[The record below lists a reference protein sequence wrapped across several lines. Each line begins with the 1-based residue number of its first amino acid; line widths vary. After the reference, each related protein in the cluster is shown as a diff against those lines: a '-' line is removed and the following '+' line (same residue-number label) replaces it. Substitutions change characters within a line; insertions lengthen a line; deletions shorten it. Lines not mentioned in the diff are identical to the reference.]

1 MEQKNRI
8 IYLIL
13 SFLPILLY
21 AINPLVA
28 LVAVVLIFGFVI
40 FVVKDEKTYK
50 DMLHFLVLVLM
61 VCVAFF
67 ALNFAF
73 NIIHGFGNMWTLYAI
88 SGFKLFL
95 DKFLIMFNTL
105 LLLCLIGGVVL
116 ILLGI
121 KNNKKVV
128 ILSDLVEAIMTGTW
142 PFKKKTTSTKKQAK
156 KKDEEPEIVV
166 EDEDDNK

>member
-21 AINPLVA
+21 PLNPLIA
-28 LVAVVLIFGFVI
+28 LVAVILIFGFAM
-40 FVVKDEKTYK
+40 FVVKDEKTYN
-50 DMLHFLVLVLM
+50 DMLHPLVLVLT

-67 ALNFAF
+67 ALNFVFAIF
-73 NIIHGFGNMWTLYAI
+73 HGFGNMWTFYAI

-105 LLLCLIGGVVL
+105 LLFVLVGGVVL
-116 ILLGI
+116 ILLGM

-128 ILSDLVEAIMTGTW
+128 VIGDLVEAIKTGTC
-142 PFKKKTTSTKKQAK
+142 PFKKKTNNTKKQSK
-156 KKDEEPEIVV
+156 KEAEPEVIV
-166 EDEDDNK
+166 EDDDEYKQ

>member
-8 IYLIL
+8 MYLIL

-21 AINPLVA
+21 AINPLIA
-28 LVAVVLIFGFVI
+28 LVAVVLIFGFAM

-50 DMLHFLVLVLM
+50 DMLHPLVLVLM
-61 VCVAFF
+61 ACVAFF

-73 NIIHGFGNMWTLYAI
+73 SVIHGFGNMWTFYSI

-105 LLLCLIGGVVL
+105 LLLCLIGGVAL
-116 ILLGI
+116 ILLGM

-128 ILSDLVEAIMTGTW
+128 VLSDLVEAVTTGTC
-142 PFKKKTTSTKKQAK
+142 PFRKKTSAKKEQSK
-156 KKDEEPEIVV
+156 KKDEEPEVVV
-166 EDEDDNK
+166 ETEDDK